1 MRGAYERQPS
11 LRVRIPHPRSLDP
24 LVAEDTASV
33 ATDSHDAF
41 ATALVAGL
49 LFLSGA
55 AGLIYQ
61 VAWVRLLGLA
71 FGVTVY
77 AISTVLAAFMGGLA
91 IGSFVGGR
99 RADLAKRP
107 LRAYG
112 LVELG
117 VGATALLTPWAFRLL
132 QDAYGGLSHA
142 VDPAQAPLV
151 AGGVRAALAFAVLLV
166 PTALM
171 GATLP
176 LAVRGL
182 RTRRDEAN
190 PTRGD
195 AWTMGLLYATNTTGA
210 IVGCLVS
217 GFVLIGRLGLTDTIV
232 AAAAANALAGLV
244 GIVLGRSRA
253 AGSTPLRVAAPTCEQ
268 STSVAT
274 VALLA
279 FAASGAISL
288 AYEVVWSRILAVLF
302 DSSIYGFVLML
313 ATVLAGIAIGG
324 ALGGLLVRSAASA
337 RTSAI
342 AFGWLELGIGL
353 AAVLALAAFGGVYDA
368 LMAVRDNGP
377 ALLARF
383 VRTDLRLMAVLCV
396 LTVLPAALLM
406 GATFPVA
413 ARLWAAGAGQLGRR
427 LGGVYAGNV
436 AGAIVGSLVGGFV
449 LVPVLGAHHALL
461 VLSVGNVVL
470 GAVLLSASG
479 HRPQAIGASA
489 VSLGVIVLGAL
500 GAPVHA
506 VVFHEHFPD
515 QQLLAY
521 WEGLENTVSVGL
533 DASGIQTL
541 FTNSRGQT
549 NDSADLV
556 RYHRVMGH
564 LAALLAPSRAPRA
577 LVVGL
582 GAGATPGALAQH
594 SGAEVDVV
602 ELSESVIA
610 AAPYF
615 HVANADVLQ
624 RPNVHLS
631 IDDGRNALLRNRR
644 PYDVVTA
651 DVVHPYDAGATNLY
665 SVEYFALVA
674 HALQPDGIM
683 VQWVSPGTAFEH
695 SLIVR
700 TFLQAFPNATLW
712 LGGDLLIGSPSPLRV
727 SRSELE
733 ARLADPAARVS
744 LAEVGFNHAEDVLAQ
759 FRATPEALHAYAG
772 QGSVLTD
779 DHPILEYFQSQDI
792 PADPPDLAL
801 FTGTGLPIA
810 P

>member
-1 MRGAYERQPS
+1 MRVDPSVSAVDPS
-11 LRVRIPHPRSLDP
+11 LSAAVG
-24 LVAEDTASV
+24 T
-33 ATDSHDAF
+33 
-41 ATALVAGL
+41 L

-71 FGVTVY
+71 FGVTVF

-91 IGSFVGGR
+91 IGSFFGGR
-99 RADLAKRP
+99 RAALTTSP
-107 LRAYG
+107 LRTYG

-132 QDAYGGLSHA
+132 QDVYAGLSQA
-142 VDPAQAPLV
+142 VDAPLL
-151 AGGVRAALAFAVLLV
+151 AGAARTALALAVLLV

-176 LAVRGL
+176 LAVGGVRVQRGHV
-182 RTRRDEAN
+182 RE
-190 PTRGD
+190 D
-195 AWTMGLLYATNTTGA
+195 AWTMGLLYATNTAGA
-210 IVGCLVS
+210 IVGCLLS
-217 GFVLIGRLGLTDTIV
+217 GFVLIGRLGLSETI
-232 AAAAANALAGLV
+232 ATAAAANLAAGL
-244 GIVLGRSRA
+244 GGLVLSTRARRSSSLSARSRGEGEDASAPEPNSASERNAERLARA
-253 AGSTPLRVAAPTCEQ
+253 ALW
-268 STSVAT
+268 
-274 VALLA
+274 A

-313 ATVLAGIAIGG
+313 ATVLAGIALGG
-324 ALGGLLVRSAASA
+324 AAGGVLVRVRPSPATAGA
-337 RTSAI
+337 
-342 AFGWLELGIGL
+342 AFGAIELGIGL
-353 AAVLALAAFGGVYDA
+353 AAVLALAAFGNAYDA
-368 LMAVRDNGP
+368 LTGLRDQGP
-377 ALLARF
+377 AILARF

-406 GATFPVA
+406 GASFPMA
-413 ARLWAAGAGQLGRR
+413 ARLSAAGAASLGRR

-436 AGAIVGSLVGGFV
+436 TGAIGGSLLAGFV
-449 LVPVLGAHHALL
+449 MLPRLGAQNAMLLLALANVL
-461 VLSVGNVVL
+461 VGT
-470 GAVLLSASG
+470 VLLAQIASA
-479 HRPQAIGASA
+479 RRAASA
-489 VSLGVIVLGAL
+489 VALALGVIGVATLSR
-500 GAPVHA
+500 PVHE
-506 VVFHEHFPD
+506 VVFHQHFPD

-521 WEGLENTVSVGL
+521 WQGQENTVSVGR
-533 DASGIQTL
+533 DASGVQTL

-549 NDSADLV
+549 NDSPDLV

-594 SGAEVDVV
+594 ANAEVDVI

-615 HVANADVLQ
+615 RGANADVLA
-624 RPNVHLS
+624 RPNVHLAV
-631 IDDGRNALLRNRR
+631 DDGRNFLLRNRQ

-665 SVEYFALVA
+665 SVEYFELVA
-674 HALQPDGIM
+674 RSLAPNGIM
-683 VQWVSPGTAFEH
+683 VQWVSPGSAFEH

-700 TFLQAFPNATLW
+700 TFLRAFPNATLW
-712 LGGDLLIGSPSPLRV
+712 LGGDLLVGSPSPLV
-727 SRSELE
+727 LDPAELE
-733 ARLADPAARVS
+733 ARLADPDARAS

-759 FRATPEALHAYAG
+759 FRGTPAQLHTYAG
-772 QGSVLTD
+772 DGPILTD
-779 DHPILEYFQSQDI
+779 DHPILEYFQSQTI
-792 PADPPDLAL
+792 SNDPPDLRVFYAR
-801 FTGTGLPIA
+801 
-810 P
+810 

>member
-1 MRGAYERQPS
+1 
-11 LRVRIPHPRSLDP
+11 
-24 LVAEDTASV
+24 
-33 ATDSHDAF
+33 
-41 ATALVAGL
+41 
-49 LFLSGA
+49 
-55 AGLIYQ
+55 
-61 VAWVRLLGLA
+61 VRLLGLA

-99 RADLAKRP
+99 RADTTQRP
-107 LRAYG
+107 LRVYG

-132 QDAYGGLSHA
+132 QEAYGGLSQV

-166 PTALM
+166 PTGLM

-176 LAVRGL
+176 LAVRGV
-182 RTRRDEAN
+182 RARRSEAN
-190 PTRGD
+190 PTRAD

-210 IVGCLVS
+210 IVGCLLS
-217 GFVLIGRLGLTDTIV
+217 GFVLIGRLGLTETII
-232 AAAAANALAGLV
+232 AAACANALAGMAGL
-244 GIVLGRSRA
+244 VLGRS
-253 AGSTPLRVAAPTCEQ
+253 GSVSNASPRVAVP
-268 STSVAT
+268 STEAT
-274 VALLA
+274 STAAIVALLA
-279 FAASGAISL
+279 FAASGAVSL
-288 AYEVVWSRILAVLF
+288 AYEVVWSRVLAVLF

-324 ALGGLLVRSAASA
+324 ALGGLLVRSARSA

-342 AFGWLELGIGL
+342 TFGCLELGIGL
-353 AAVLALAAFGGVYDA
+353 AAVLALAAFGGAYDTLLA
-368 LMAVRDNGP
+368 LRDDGP
-377 ALLARF
+377 PLLARF

-396 LTVLPAALLM
+396 VTVLPAALLM

-436 AGAIVGSLVGGFV
+436 AGAIVGSLAGGFV

-461 VLSVGNVVL
+461 LLAVGNVAL
-470 GAVLLSASG
+470 GAVLVGVSG
-479 HRPQAIGASA
+479 YRVQALTGAA
-489 VSLGVIVLGAL
+489 LSLGVIALGAL
-500 GAPVHA
+500 QPPIHS

-515 QQLLAY
+515 QRLLAY

-533 DASGIQTL
+533 DASGVQTL

-549 NDSADLV
+549 NDSPDLV

-594 SGAEVDVV
+594 SGVEVDVV
-602 ELSESVIA
+602 ELSESVVA
-610 AAPYF
+610 AAPFF
-615 HVANADVLQ
+615 HIANADVPQ

-644 PYDVVTA
+644 PYDLVTA

-665 SVEYFALVA
+665 SVEYFSLVA
-674 HALQPDGIM
+674 RALQPDGIM
-683 VQWVSPGTAFEH
+683 LQWVSPGTAFEH

-733 ARLADPAARVS
+733 ARLADPAARAA

-759 FRATPEALHAYAG
+759 FRATSETLHAYAG
-772 QGSVLTD
+772 QGPILTD

-792 PADPPDLAL
+792 PADPPDLSS
-801 FTGTGLPIA
+801 FTGTGLLIDP
-810 P
+810 